1 LARSVPLSRFTPRA
15 GGGSAF
21 FVRRHTRMKR
31 IVRVFVLLV
40 ALVAAACIVLIVAAN
55 LKPRSNKIPNWRL
68 NLEQIELVKKQWAD
82 DRVGTTNDTP
92 TFGDLRPYL
101 PDWQTNH
108 IFMTNGEV
116 VDPDGGVYTI
126 GRLDEQPS
134 CLIDGHRIH
143 L

>member
-1 LARSVPLSRFTPRA
+1 
-15 GGGSAF
+15 
-21 FVRRHTRMKR
+21 MKR
-31 IVRVFVLLV
+31 ILQALALLAILAFI
-40 ALVAAACIVLIVAAN
+40 ALFVAAYLTP
-55 LKPRSNKIPNWRL
+55 KRSNRIPNWRL
-68 NLEQIELVKKQWAD
+68 NLMQIELVKKQWAD
-82 DRVGTTNDTP
+82 DRVGITNDTP